1 MPPSALPP
9 FGPILRE
16 AISDPRASLRRIQ
29 ALDLQ
34 IGDLWQVGA
43 LAAILSVLILYG
55 GLVISGPGAAE
66 MIMMLPQPFMV
77 AALQLGLTG
86 LMAVAVA
93 RVGGWAGGAG
103 SFQASLAAM
112 VWLQLLMV
120 GVQLLQAVL
129 AVLLPPLGGLVGL
142 AGIGL
147 FFWLITNFVAEVHG
161 FRNLG
166 QVLGGVVMTM
176 VGAAL
181 GLGLILS
188 LVLGSMMGAG

>member
-16 AISDPRASLRRIQ
+16 AISDPRASLRRIR

-120 GVQLLQAVL
+120 GVQLVQAVL